1 MDQLT
6 KHDHLSSTQ
15 QRQFSDC
22 QHASVN
28 QTSVSSSDEE
38 LAGVCPNRVALGDCS
53 PRAPTDPYV
62 RALAHT
68 VPQITALLREEAV
81 NAEHEP
87 E

>member
-1 MDQLT
+1 MT
-6 KHDHLSSTQ
+6 RSEP
-15 QRQFSDC
+15 
-22 QHASVN
+22 ASVTN
-28 QTSVSSSDEE
+28 TSAANRYFCLVS
-38 LAGVCPNRVALGDCS
+38 VCPNRVALGDCS